1 MVPCPLPHAAQ
12 PGLSRRTLLAALG
25 LGGLQLRTQ
34 ASPRDM
40 HEPRE
45 LRVVTAGEPASQK
58 AVLQALRQRFPLVLA
73 DSDPLQ
79 LMEAGRTAG
88 APAAPLTSPLVTIG
102 PVALRRALES
112 GVRAPL
118 VAVFAS
124 SQACIRLIGEGPRE
138 RIAAT
143 AIYADAPPLAQL
155 QLVSHLFER
164 GVITGVLLSESSAY
178 LERPLRQAAAQAGI
192 DLLLEYVAPGR
203 DAVRSL
209 NRLAGAHV
217 LLAVPDSTLYTAE
230 TLRSVLESTYR
241 RGLPVIGFSAA
252 TVAAG
257 TLAAA
262 YPDIDDVVS
271 DLSDLLDTLGGGS
284 LPEPRYPNYWRV
296 GVNGKVARS
305 LGIAVSD
312 KVLALGSRPPAR

>member
-1 MVPCPLPHAAQ
+1 M
-12 PGLSRRTLLAALG
+12 RRRALLAALG
-25 LGGLQLRTQ
+25 GLPLGTR
-34 ASPRDM
+34 ASPRDT

-45 LRVVTAGEPASQK
+45 LRELRVLTAGEPASQRM
-58 AVLQALRQRFPLVLA
+58 VLQALRQHFSVVLA

-79 LMEAGRTAG
+79 LLDAGKAAS
-88 APAAPLTSPLVTIG
+88 APANPPASPLVTIG
-102 PVALRRALES
+102 PIALRRALDA
-112 GVRAPL
+112 GVRSPL

-124 SQACIRLIGEGPRE
+124 SQACIKLIGEGPRE
-138 RIAAT
+138 RVAAT

-164 GVITGVLLSESSAY
+164 RVTAGVLLSESSAY
-178 LERPLRQAAAQAGI
+178 LERPLRHAATQAGV
-192 DLLLEYVAPGR
+192 DLLLEYAAPGS

-209 NRLAGAHV
+209 NRLAGAHL
-217 LLAVPDSTLYTAE
+217 LLAVPDSSLYTAD

-271 DLSDLLDTLGGGS
+271 DLADLLDTLGSGS